1 MRLFQGEMVPLTVV
15 FSVMCRCAIPN
26 SAFARNAV
34 LEVSYC
40 SGNSLNFVLCLIF
53 VSAQMIGSFI

>member
-1 MRLFQGEMVPLTVV
+1 MILTTVV
-15 FSVMCRCAIPN
+15 FSYYEYGYSLNP
-26 SAFARNAV
+26 AFARNAV
-34 LEVSYC
+34 LAVSYC